1 MTGYKIK
8 FNGVD
13 RLYKD
18 YSWRLSRRA
27 KAVWESGDV
36 LQGKYLNQL
45 ETEIAKKYKR
55 KYAIGVGSA
64 TDGLYFAMKAVGL
77 NKSSTVLCP
86 AFSYVATA
94 GAIKRLGA
102 DIRFV
107 DTDENG
113 NIGDWGIMGLPN
125 AILYVNMFGNPA
137 DYTRIRKY
145 CDNHKIPLIE
155 DAAQSQGA
163 MHGKTPSGALGDVSV
178 FSFDPMKN
186 MPSFGA
192 GGMVLT
198 DSKDVYDTVISLRR
212 HGQNSNLPYGYNS
225 LISEDHAN
233 QLLLLL
239 SKFNKLQK
247 KREKVFKRYKK
258 LLPDSLIIES
268 QDNAKSS
275 HHKLVILSDRRDD
288 LKTFLAQ
295 NGIETKIHYPKTLD
309 SMNIGQY
316 PNAEKVCAMALSLP
330 IYPHLKIKEVDYIC
344 DRIKEFIHVR

>member
-102 DIRFV
+102 DIHFA
-107 DTDENG
+107 DTDKQG
-113 NIGDWGIMGLPN
+113 NIGDWGIMGLPS
-125 AILYVNMFGNPA
+125 AVLYVNMFGNLA
-137 DYTRIRKY
+137 DYTRLRKY
-145 CDNHKIPLIE
+145 CDQHRIPLIE

-186 MPSFGA
+186 MPSFGT

-212 HGQNSNLPYGYNS
+212 HGLNGKSSYGYNS

-239 SKFNKLQK
+239 SKFDKLQK
-247 KREKVFKRYKK
+247 MRKKVFERYKK
-258 LLPDSLIIES
+258 NLEHTDFIET
-268 QDNAKSS
+268 QENTQSS
-275 HHKLVILSDRRDD
+275 YHKLVLLSDRRDE
-288 LKTFLAQ
+288 LKTYLAQ
-295 NGIETKIHYPKTLD
+295 NGIETKVHYNKTLD
-309 SMNIGQY
+309 SKNVGQY
-316 PNAEKVCAMALSLP
+316 PNAESICAKALSLP
-330 IYPHLKIKEVDYIC
+330 IYPHLEMYEVDYIC
-344 DRIKEFIHVR
+344 ERIRKFNGV

>member
-13 RLYKD
+13 RLYD
-18 YSWRLSRRA
+18 AYSWRLTRRA
-27 KAVWESGDV
+27 KAVWESGNL
-36 LQGKYLNQL
+36 LQGKYLKQL

-55 KYAIGVGSA
+55 KYAVGVASA

-77 NKSSTVLCP
+77 NKGSTVLCP

-102 DIRFV
+102 NIHFA
-107 DTDENG
+107 DTDKRG

-125 AILYVNMFGNPA
+125 AVLYVNMFGNLA
-137 DYTRIRKY
+137 DYTRLREY
-145 CDNHKIPLIE
+145 CDKHKIPLIE

-163 MHGKTPSGALGDVSV
+163 MYGKKPSGALGDVSV

-186 MPSFGA
+186 MPSFGT

-198 DSKDVYDTVISLRR
+198 DSKDVYDSIISLRR
-212 HGQNSNLPYGYNS
+212 HGLNGKTTYGYNS

-239 SKFNKLQK
+239 SKFDKLQ
-247 KREKVFKRYKK
+247 RMRDNVFKKYKQ
-258 LLPDSLIIES
+258 LLPNEEFVET
-268 QDNAKSS
+268 QDNTKSS
-275 HHKLVILSDRRDD
+275 HHKLVILCDRRDE
-288 LKTFLAQ
+288 LKTYLAQ
-295 NGIETKIHYPKTLD
+295 NGIETKVHYTKTLD
-309 SMNIGQY
+309 GKNVGQY
-316 PNAEKVCAMALSLP
+316 PKAETMCAKALSLP
-330 IYPHLKIKEVDYIC
+330 IYPHLNMDEIIYIC
-344 DRIKEFIHVR
+344 ERITKFHV